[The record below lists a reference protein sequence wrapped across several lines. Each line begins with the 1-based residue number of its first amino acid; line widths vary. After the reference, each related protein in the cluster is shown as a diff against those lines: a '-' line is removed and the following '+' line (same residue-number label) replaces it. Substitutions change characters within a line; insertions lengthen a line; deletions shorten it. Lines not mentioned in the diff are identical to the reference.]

1 MTRYPRDY
9 ECWIGPRL
17 VRTFNA
23 QDLAEDYQSRMAA
36 LGSSVEIRV
45 VRAVRRAA

>member
-23 QDLAEDYQSRMAA
+23 QDLAEDYRTRMAV
-36 LGSSVEIRV
+36 LGSTVEIRV